1 MPSSNCGSINKKC
14 LARGKRSQS
23 LGHSPGVAGI
33 NGMLML
39 TNGFFFFIFVEPRRA
54 PASKNAQN
62 GMKYKVGADFLSS
75 TECLSVT
82 VVSDDYTL

>member
-1 MPSSNCGSINKKC
+1 MLGQRQEIPVTWTLS
-14 LARGKRSQS
+14 RGGWY
-23 LGHSPGVAGI
+23 L

-39 TNGFFFFIFVEPRRA
+39 TNGFFFFTFVEPRRA